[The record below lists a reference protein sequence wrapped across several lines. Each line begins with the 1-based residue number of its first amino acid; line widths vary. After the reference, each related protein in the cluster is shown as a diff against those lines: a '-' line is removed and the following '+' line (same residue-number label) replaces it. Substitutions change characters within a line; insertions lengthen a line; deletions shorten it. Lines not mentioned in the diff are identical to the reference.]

1 MTEMIRFL
9 LGTAFLLCGLAIFV
23 VEILGNYR
31 FRYVLSRM
39 QAASIGDSFGIVL
52 CLIGMMFYF
61 GWTMACLKLLFVEV
75 FLWCSSPVSSHL
87 VAKLEAET
95 NEYLG
100 REVRIEALPHRGK
113 EDEPCKS

>member
-9 LGTAFLLCGLAIFV
+9 LGTAFLLCGLAIFII
-23 VEILGNYR
+23 EIFGNYR
-31 FRYVLSRM
+31 FGYVLNRM

-52 CLIGMMFYF
+52 CLVGMRFYF
-61 GWTMACLKLLFVEV
+61 GWSLSCLKLLFVEI

-95 NEYLG
+95 NEHLE
-100 REVRIEALPHRGK
+100 REVRIEDLTEG
-113 EDEPCKS
+113 EEGDPCKR

>member
-9 LGTAFLLCGLAIFV
+9 LGTAFLLCGLAIFII
-23 VEILGNYR
+23 EIFGNYR
-31 FRYVLSRM
+31 FGYVLNRM

-52 CLIGMMFYF
+52 CLVGMMFYF
-61 GWTMACLKLLFVEV
+61 GWSLSCLKLLFVEI

-95 NEYLG
+95 NEHLE
-100 REVRIEALPHRGK
+100 REVRIEDLTEG
-113 EDEPCKS
+113 EEGDPCKR

>member
-1 MTEMIRFL
+1 MTEMIRFII
-9 LGTAFLLCGLAIFV
+9 GTAFLLCGLVIFV
-23 VEILGNYR
+23 IEIFGNYH
-31 FRYVLSRM
+31 FGYVLNRM

-61 GWTMACLKLLFVEV
+61 GWSLACLKLLFVEI

-95 NEYLG
+95 NEHLD
-100 REVRIEALPHRGK
+100 REVRIKNLTAEGK
-113 EDEPCKS
+113 EDDPCKS